1 LHSND
6 ETPCVCVRGLRDSAW
21 AAASPL
27 IMSLVDEQ
35 KAVLSPLKLLQATVV
50 GELLHSDGV
59 SS

>member
-1 LHSND
+1 
-6 ETPCVCVRGLRDSAW
+6 
-21 AAASPL
+21 
-27 IMSLVDEQ
+27 MSLVDEQ